1 MVTTMSLDW
10 HSKDASWLMEVAQ
23 DKYLKNHYSH
33 FNLVLEYEREY
44 SIIAV
49 AVDANG
55 NFGKLFKKSVCLKK
69 DDSSDVSNYTF
80 EEDK

>member
-1 MVTTMSLDW
+1 
-10 HSKDASWLMEVAQ
+10 MEVAQ

-33 FNLVLEYEREY
+33 CNLVLEYEREY

-55 NFGKLFKKSVCLKK
+55 NFGKLFKTTVCLHKG
-69 DDSSDVSNYTF
+69 DAADVSNYTF